1 MHKTYID
8 MQANPVNAYLPEY
21 RIAQVK
27 FTRKVKELLAVS
39 TNTRSSRCEDH
50 KRIQGKCGIPT
61 PRTDAA

>member
-8 MQANPVNAYLPEY
+8 MQASPVNTYLPEY

-27 FTRKVKELLAVS
+27 FTRKVNELLAVS

-50 KRIQGKCGIPT
+50 KRI
-61 PRTDAA
+61 